1 MALGN
6 LKVADSGAVSYRR
19 PAGNH
24 SVIPQAVLDA
34 APKTLERQ
42 AKLPVKTKSAALGMI
57 VFLLLG
63 LGFGSIFFPRTAIR
77 TTTSTVILPASNASP
92 GVVTEEIITEVFV
105 TDDIC
110 VGEVG
115 ASTQT
120 LYLSAGTEPPVQASS
135 ITGSTTTTLT
145 FINLSTSYYYQNVT
159 ITTQGSKG
167 VSITCTMIN
176 PHYNTTESINPSCP
190 PCA

>member
-1 MALGN
+1 MKSP
-6 LKVADSGAVSYRR
+6 LK
-19 PAGNH
+19 
-24 SVIPQAVLDA
+24 
-34 APKTLERQ
+34 RQ
-42 AKLPVKTKSAALGMI
+42 AKLPIKTKSAALGML

-63 LGFGSIFFPRTAIR
+63 LGFGSVFFPLA
-77 TTTSTVILPASNASP
+77 TTRNITSTLILPASNGSP

-105 TDDIC
+105 TNDIC

-120 LYLSAGTEPPVQASS
+120 LYLFAGTEPPVQASS
-135 ITGSTTTTLT
+135 LTGSTTTTLT
-145 FINLSTSYYYQNVT
+145 FIDLSTSYYYQNVT